1 MIYDAEAR
9 IRKALAR
16 YPEGLSSAEVAALTG
31 ANSKLRCEQTLLRMR
46 DVTID
51 RWVDANTPV
60 WMLAEI
66 PADCPRPDGT
76 PMTRTHGLQ
85 GAQ

>member
-9 IRKALAR
+9 IRKALAQ
-16 YPEGLSSAEVAALTG
+16 YPEGMSTAAVASITG

-46 DVTID
+46 DVTIG
-51 RWVDANTPV
+51 RWVDASTPM

-76 PMTRTHGLQ
+76 LMTRTHGLQ
-85 GAQ
+85 GAR